1 MYAEAGVMSAATL
14 VPVQPRQIH
23 CRATAVAKE
32 NVNVYK
38 YILYPT
44 MICTVLKKKS
54 VLGYVYWN
62 LIQYVTAYF
71 DTIKLEEFE
80 LNLKCWFLKPWL
92 S

>member
-1 MYAEAGVMSAATL
+1 MTTVLFGMYAEAGVMSAATL

-44 MICTVLKKKS
+44 MICTVLKKNQ
-54 VLGYVYWN
+54 L
-62 LIQYVTAYF
+62 
-71 DTIKLEEFE
+71 
-80 LNLKCWFLKPWL
+80 
-92 S
+92 